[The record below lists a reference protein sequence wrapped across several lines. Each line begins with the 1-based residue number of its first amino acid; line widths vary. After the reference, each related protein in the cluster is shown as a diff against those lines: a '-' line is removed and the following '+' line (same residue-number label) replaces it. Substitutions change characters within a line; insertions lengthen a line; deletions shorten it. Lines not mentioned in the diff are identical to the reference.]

1 MNKYIL
7 RTMRILSPERPAKP
21 LSVSISILS
30 VRSPNRAFLD
40 TGHSLISIRGWKK
53 IGPAKYLKEIT

>member
-40 TGHSLISIRGWKK
+40 IGHSLISIRG
-53 IGPAKYLKEIT
+53 